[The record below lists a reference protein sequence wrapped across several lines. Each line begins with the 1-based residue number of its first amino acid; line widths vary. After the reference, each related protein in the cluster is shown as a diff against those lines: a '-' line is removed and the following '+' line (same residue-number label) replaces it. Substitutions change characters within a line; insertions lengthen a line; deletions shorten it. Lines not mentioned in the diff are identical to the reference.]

1 MKLTD
6 LRIGFR
12 LGCSFGLVLLLMIA
26 LVLLGVSRLERLAHS
41 IESITQDNN
50 VQIKAVGEMR
60 QAVLTIAF
68 VVRDMALDSSVHQ
81 ITAGVEQLAV
91 ARKRYLSGLE
101 TVKARI
107 KSGAGKSLIEKISEH
122 ETVTVP
128 LIDKAVALAQENRLD
143 EVIPVLINEVQPN
156 QKKWLGAMEEMLVFQ
171 EQLAE
176 KSWSDAMEVYNSARI
191 LMGGI
196 AVIALFLAGLTAW
209 TITRSI
215 TNPLRQAVN
224 IAQSVA
230 KGDLTSNIETGR
242 RDETGQLMDAL
253 KTMNHNLKKI
263 VGEVRNGTDTITTAS
278 RRIAQGNVNLLSRTE
293 DQSTALA
300 TTALLMENL
309 TTSATKNADNANLA
323 NQLSLS
329 ASDVAGQGGKMVSDV
344 IETMKSISDS
354 AQRIANIIGVIDGIA
369 FQTNILALNAAVEA
383 ARAGEKGRGFA
394 VVAAEVRTLAHRSA
408 TAALEI
414 KELINESLTKVDK
427 GGELVEQAGE
437 TIKNVITSVK
447 RVSEIV
453 TEVTAASQE
462 QRSGITEVNHALLQM
477 RNVTQ
482 QNTEQA
488 EDAAAAA
495 QSLEDE
501 AAILVKTVSLFA
513 LSDTFASPALE
524 RPAISAYV
532 ASQQSSKHLRPP
544 QNRL

>member
-1 MKLTD
+1 MTMKLTD
-6 LRIGFR
+6 LRIGVR
-12 LGCSFGLVLLLMIA
+12 LGYSFGLVLLLMIA
-26 LVLLGVSRLERLAHS
+26 LVLLGVSRLEKLAHS

-68 VVRDMALDSSVHQ
+68 VVRDMALDSSEQQ
-81 ITAGVEQLAV
+81 IAAGVKQLAV
-91 ARKRYLSGLE
+91 ERQRYLSSIA
-101 TVKARI
+101 TVKARV
-107 KSGAGKSLIEKISEH
+107 KTGAGKSLIEKISKH
-122 ETVTVP
+122 EAVTVP

-176 KSWSDAMEVYNSARI
+176 KSWSDAIDVYNGARI
-191 LMGGI
+191 LMFGI
-196 AVIALFLAGLTAW
+196 ALIALFLAGLTAW

-215 TNPLRQAVN
+215 TNPLRKAVN

-230 KGDLTSNIETGR
+230 KGDLTSSIESGR

-253 KTMNHNLKKI
+253 KAMNNNLRKI
-263 VGEVRNGTDTITTAS
+263 VGEVRHGTDTITTAS

-293 DQSTALA
+293 DQSAALA
-300 TTALLMENL
+300 TTTLLMENL
-309 TTSATKNADNANLA
+309 TTSATRNADNANLA

-344 IETMKSISDS
+344 IDTMKSISDS
-354 AQRIANIIGVIDGIA
+354 AQRIGNIIGVIDGIA

-408 TAALEI
+408 SAALEI

-427 GGELVEQAGE
+427 GGELVQQAGE

-495 QSLEDE
+495 KSLEDE
-501 AAILVKTVSLFA
+501 AAVLVKTVSLFA
-513 LSDTFASPALE
+513 LSDTFVSLAQE
-524 RPAISAYV
+524 RSAISAHV
-532 ASQQSSKHLRPP
+532 PTR
-544 QNRL
+544 R